1 MTMSSSQPSAIAREE
16 TKETARVEQA
26 RLRRATVR
34 ATPGLYRRAWQRY
47 RRDQI
52 AMASLV
58 VIGLVVAFAVG
69 APVVSRLTGFTYA
82 ENHLAWKLASPGE
95 HGYVLGSDGN
105 GRDILTR
112 LAYGGRVSLLV
123 ALFATLSELTIGL
136 GFGIVAGYY
145 GRWVDGIIMRLVDV
159 LLSIPGIP
167 LLILITTLYSPGVVA
182 FAIIIGATSWPGDA
196 RLIRGEV
203 LAQRGREYIEAA
215 RVVGVPPR
223 QIILRHLLPNV
234 TPIMLVQASLT
245 IPSVI
250 LIEAV
255 LSFLGLGV
263 RVPTPSWGNML
274 DEAARFYREHW
285 LNVFIPGLMIYVTSL
300 CLYLIGI
307 GLRDALDPRL
317 SD

>member
-1 MTMSSSQPSAIAREE
+1 MSSYHPSAIAREDSD
-16 TKETARVEQA
+16 ETARDEQA
-26 RLRRATVR
+26 RLSRATLR
-34 ATPGLYRRAWQRY
+34 STPGLYRRAWQRY
-47 RRDQI
+47 RRDHVAI
-52 AMASLV
+52 ASLV
-58 VIGLVVAFAVG
+58 VIVAVVVFALG
-69 APVVSRLTGFTYA
+69 APIVSHLTGFTYS
-82 ENHLAWKLASPGE
+82 ENHLPVKLSSPGE

-136 GFGIVAGYY
+136 GFGVVAGYY
-145 GRWVDGIIMRLVDV
+145 GKWVDGVIMRLVDV

-182 FAIIIGATSWPGDA
+182 FALIIGVTSWPGDA

-203 LAQRGREYIEAA
+203 LSQRGREYIEAA
-215 RVVGVPPR
+215 RVVGVPSR
-223 QIILRHLLPNV
+223 TIILRHLLPNV

-245 IPSVI
+245 IPGVI

-285 LNVFIPGLMIYVTSL
+285 LNVFIPGLMIYITSL